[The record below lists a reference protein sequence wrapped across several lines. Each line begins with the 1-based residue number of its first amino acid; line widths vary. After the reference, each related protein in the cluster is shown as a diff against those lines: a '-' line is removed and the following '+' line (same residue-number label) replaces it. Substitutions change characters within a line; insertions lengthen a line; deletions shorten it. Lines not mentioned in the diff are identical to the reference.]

1 MSTTVKVFIVL
12 NLLLALAFMFVE
24 MTLYATREN
33 WKRRWNEDTKEL
45 AEQLKLSAQKIADES
60 NQHVRAEVQIV
71 TLQTQVSDLQ
81 VKNHEKDNDK
91 SEKDKEIQSL
101 KLTISKNDEEIK
113 ALREQNQ
120 TLSNTLE
127 LTRQSNNEKTHIAQ
141 VARAVAFQLNVKLA
155 EVEDDY
161 NNATTALS
169 QREETLAKL
178 EKENNQHKAQLS
190 ILKERYAKVYNE
202 IADEHQ
208 SSSFLQAVVAAVRPN
223 PQGQQDLVMLTIGKG
238 DKIEEGV
245 EFIIFRGN
253 QYIVKV
259 RAEKVLNDIV
269 ACRVIPESWNSNHL
283 QIQQGDLAQNRLF

>member
-12 NLLLALAFMFVE
+12 NLLLALAFMFVQ

-33 WKRRWNEDTKEL
+33 WKRRWNDDTKFF
-45 AEQLKLSAQKIADES
+45 AEEVKVAAQKIADES
-60 NQHVRAEVQIV
+60 YAKVQAQA
-71 TLQTQVSDLQ
+71 LVSSQGGQIADLQ
-81 VKNHEKDNDK
+81 SNIKKQENSL
-91 SEKDKEIQSL
+91 SEKDKQIQSL
-101 KLTISKNDEEIK
+101 NLTLSKNDEEIK

-161 NNATTALS
+161 NNATTGLA
-169 QREETLAKL
+169 QREEELTKAK
-178 EKENNQHKAQLS
+178 KVNNQQNAQLA
-190 ILKERYAKVYNE
+190 ILKDRYPKIAAE
-202 IADEHQ
+202 ITDQNQ
-208 SSSFLQAVVAAVRPN
+208 SASFLQAVVAAVRNN
-223 PQGQQDLVMLTIGKG
+223 PQGQQDLVMLTLGKG

-253 QYIVKV
+253 SYIVRV
-259 RAEKVLNDIV
+259 RAEKVLGDMV
-269 ACRVIPESWNSNHL
+269 ACRVIPDSWNSNQL
-283 QIQQGDLAQNRLF
+283 QIQQGDLAQNRL

>member
-12 NLLLALAFMFVE
+12 NLLLALAFMFVQ

-33 WKRRWNEDTKEL
+33 WKRRWNDDTKFF
-45 AEQLKLSAQKIADES
+45 AEEVKVAAQKIADES
-60 NQHVRAEVQIV
+60 YAKVQAQALVSSQGSQI
-71 TLQTQVSDLQ
+71 SDLQ
-81 VKNHEKDNDK
+81 NVIKKQENEK
-91 SEKDKEIQSL
+91 SEKDKAIQSL
-101 KLTISKNDEEIK
+101 NLTISKNDEEIK

-161 NNATTALS
+161 NNATTALA
-169 QREETLAKL
+169 QREEELTKAK
-178 EKENNQHKAQLS
+178 KVNNQQNAQLA
-190 ILKERYAKVYNE
+190 ILKDRYPKIAAE
-202 IADEHQ
+202 ITDQNQ
-208 SSSFLQAVVAAVRPN
+208 SASFLQAVVAAVRNN
-223 PQGQQDLVMLTIGKG
+223 PQGQQDLVMLTLGKG

-253 QYIVKV
+253 SYIVRV
-259 RAEKVLNDIV
+259 RAEKVLGDMV
-269 ACRVIPESWNSNHL
+269 ACRVIPDSWNSNQL
-283 QIQQGDLAQNRLF
+283 QIQQGDLAQNRL

>member
-12 NLLLALAFMFVE
+12 NLLLALAFVFVQ

-33 WKRRWNEDTKEL
+33 WKRRWNDDTRMHADEI
-45 AEQLKLSAQKIADES
+45 KLLTQKVADES
-60 NQHVRAEVQIV
+60 YGRVKFEN
-71 TLQTQVSDLQ
+71 QVSSQAAQITDQQSMIKKQENGL
-81 VKNHEKDNDK
+81 

-101 KLTISKNDEEIK
+101 RLTISKNDEEIK

-161 NNATTALS
+161 NNATTALA
-169 QREETLAKL
+169 QREEDLAKL
-178 EKENNQHKAQLS
+178 TKENNTHKAQLS
-190 ILKERYAKVYNE
+190 ILKSRYPKVSQE
-202 IADEHQ
+202 ITDEKG
-208 SSSFLQAVVAAVRPN
+208 SAAFLQAVVAAVRLN
-223 PQGQQDLVMLTIGKG
+223 PQGKQDLVMLTIGK
-238 DKIEEGV
+238 DAKIEEGV

-253 QYIVKV
+253 SYVCRV
-259 RAEKVLNDIV
+259 RAEKVLNDMV
-269 ACRVIPESWNSNHL
+269 ACRVVGDSWNTNNL
-283 QIQQGDLAQNRLF
+283 QIQQGDLAQNRL